1 MICGVMLGTE
11 MPGRYDATMPT
22 SINSKGAENLI
33 RSAVAV
39 TITTTAA
46 ISRMLIAVSTTPSFH
61 ASAERVEIRS

>member
-1 MICGVMLGTE
+1 
-11 MPGRYDATMPT
+11 MPT

-46 ISRMLIAVSTTPSFH
+46 ISRMLNAVSTTPSFH
-61 ASAERVEIRS
+61 GSAERVEIES